1 MVRGAPRQIF
11 EKQRLSGER
20 SLPNS
25 NCQGMS
31 WSDPVRTHRGCGSE
45 GKSCPKLELAR
56 GVDVYLDG
64 AVWLVPGRRQVLRG
78 WHSILCPVRHI
89 VRGNVEAKVF
99 AFSYRERLVKREI
112 QVPRPARANVGQ
124 IGRGVTGN
132 ERIRRATVLRAG
144 YCEAVVVDPVRRR
157 TLKALR
163 RIADQIG
170 SLIEV
175 ARSYSRRR

>member
-64 AVWLVPGRRQVLRG
+64 AVWLVPGRRRSCEGGIPYCAQFVTLYAETSKRRFLL
-78 WHSILCPVRHI
+78 SPI
-89 VRGNVEAKVF
+89 GNVL
-99 AFSYRERLVKREI
+99 YRERSRSRA
-112 QVPRPARANVGQ
+112 PRV
-124 IGRGVTGN
+124 
-132 ERIRRATVLRAG
+132 
-144 YCEAVVVDPVRRR
+144 R
-157 TLKALR
+157 TL
-163 RIADQIG
+163 
-170 SLIEV
+170 
-175 ARSYSRRR
+175 AR